1 LGRFNVKVGEVDI
14 FKLTL
19 ANGRTSDYNEVIM
32 VNFAVSKM

>member
-1 LGRFNVKVGEVDI
+1 MKVGEVGI

-19 ANGRTSDYNEVIM
+19 ANGSLHETNDYNEVIM